1 MKKKIILIP
10 ENHTVTEFLRGKA
23 SQIFDG
29 VTTEDKV
36 VIVNKNSKPHNVII
50 SYDRY
55 CRLKKMGQIFRRE
68 KWHFVQ
74 KIKLEIRQ
82 ELLWDLL
89 ILVVIM

>member
-23 SQIFDG
+23 SQIFDR

-36 VIVNKNSKPHNVII
+36 VIVNKNSKHHNVIF

-55 CRLKKMGQIFRRE
+55 CWLKKWGRYLGGKNGISYRRSS
-68 KWHFVQ
+68 
-74 KIKLEIRQ
+74 
-82 ELLWDLL
+82 
-89 ILVVIM
+89 

>member
-50 SYDRY
+50 SYYRY
-55 CRLKKMGQIFRRE
+55 CRLKKNGADI
-68 KWHFVQ
+68 
-74 KIKLEIRQ
+74 
-82 ELLWDLL
+82 
-89 ILVVIM
+89 